1 MANGT
6 SVVSKGPLRA
16 QWQGL
21 YSHVFPFSCT
31 MDVGSLADGAGET
44 NTVAVPGV
52 ALGDLV
58 EVAGNISIASAT
70 VTAWVSATDVVSIRF
85 QNESGAGPLDLAS
98 MTIKGI
104 AKRPNWV

>member
-21 YSHVFPFSCT
+21 FSHMFPFSCA
-31 MDVGSLADGAGET
+31 MDVGSLADGVGET

-52 ALGDLV
+52 AVGDMV
-58 EVAGNISIASAT
+58 EVAGSVSIAGQT
-70 VTAWVSATDVVSIRF
+70 VTAWVSAADVVSIRF
-85 QNESGAGPLDLAS
+85 QNESGGLLDLAS
-98 MTIKGI
+98 MTIKGL
-104 AKRPNWV
+104 AKRPAWA